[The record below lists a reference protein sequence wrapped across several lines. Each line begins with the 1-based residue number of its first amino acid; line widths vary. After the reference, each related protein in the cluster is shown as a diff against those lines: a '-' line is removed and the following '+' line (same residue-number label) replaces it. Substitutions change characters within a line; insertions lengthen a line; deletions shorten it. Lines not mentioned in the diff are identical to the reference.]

1 MPPTCVITQPIHPIG
16 PELLRA
22 AGCEVVEPKTPAALT
37 AALAEADAVIV
48 RDGFS
53 AEAMDAAPRL
63 ALIANHGTGTDRIDI
78 EHAGALGI
86 PVTSTPGANARSVAE
101 HALML
106 MFAVARQ
113 AVVADAATRRGH
125 WGFKYQ
131 RPMLSLYGQT
141 LGIIGFGRTGRMLC
155 EMASRGLGM
164 RVLVWSPRADA
175 HDIEAAGGR
184 RVELLDELLRQSDV
198 VSLHRTMRPQHRHT
212 LDAAG
217 IARMKPSA
225 IVVNTS
231 RGALIDENALIA
243 ALASRRLF
251 GAGLDVF
258 ENEPFNASSR
268 LATLGNVVLTPH
280 VAGSSQ
286 EALQETASQCA
297 RQVIETL
304 AGRPPFDMVQPTV
317 WGRRR
322 GRENHL
328 DRTSEPVPET
338 SKIPDFRLSF
348 NG

>member
-1 MPPTCVITQPIHPIG
+1 MPPTCVITQPIHPTG

-22 AGCEVVEPKTPAALT
+22 AGCEVVEPKTPAALLV
-37 AALAEADAVIV
+37 ALAEADAVIV

-53 AEAMDAAPRL
+53 ADAMDAAPRL
-63 ALIANHGTGTDRIDI
+63 ALIANHGTGVDRIDVG
-78 EHAGALGI
+78 HASALGI

-106 MFAVARQ
+106 MFATARQ

-141 LGIIGFGRTGRMLC
+141 LGIIGFGRTGHMLC

-164 RVLVWSPRADA
+164 RVLVWSPRADT
-175 HDIEAAGGR
+175 DGIEAAGAR
-184 RVELLDELLRQSDV
+184 RVEVLDELLRQSDV
-198 VSLHRTMRPQHRHT
+198 VSLHRTMRPEHKHT

-231 RGALIDENALIA
+231 RGALIEEEALIA
-243 ALASRRLF
+243 ALASGRLF

-258 ENEPFNASSR
+258 ENQPFRATSR
-268 LATLGNVVLTPH
+268 LATLENVVLTPH

-297 RQVIETL
+297 RQVIDAL
-304 AGRPPFDMVQPTV
+304 AGRPPIDMVQPAV
-317 WGRRR
+317 WSCRR
-322 GRENHL
+322 GRENQL
-328 DRTSEPVPET
+328 GTNAEPAAEP